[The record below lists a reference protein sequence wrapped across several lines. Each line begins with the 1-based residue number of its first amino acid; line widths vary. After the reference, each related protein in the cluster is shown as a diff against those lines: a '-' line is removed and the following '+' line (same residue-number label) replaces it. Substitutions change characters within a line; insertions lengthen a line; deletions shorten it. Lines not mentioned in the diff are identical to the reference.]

1 MNWQCTSFLG
11 NLNGR
16 KNCLTFYR
24 LDEKLSHGYEQIH
37 QQGAEID
44 ELVRRKERSKKNST
58 LVQWYLQLLD
68 EMDKMDNLRSMHVT
82 RGANK
87 RLRLHQREGQIFV
100 LTK

>member
-44 ELVRRKERSKKNST
+44 ELVRRKERSKKMQPKGW
-58 LVQWYLQLLD
+58 VAQLDFGCQNRVELWV
-68 EMDKMDNLRSMHVT
+68 H
-82 RGANK
+82 
-87 RLRLHQREGQIFV
+87 
-100 LTK
+100 